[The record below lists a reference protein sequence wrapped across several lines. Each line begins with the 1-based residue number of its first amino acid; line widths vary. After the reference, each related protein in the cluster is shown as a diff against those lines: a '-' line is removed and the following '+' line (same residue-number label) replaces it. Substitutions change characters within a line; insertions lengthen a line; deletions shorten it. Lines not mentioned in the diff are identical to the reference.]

1 MTQTKAY
8 LYHGRNGVITSK
20 VLLEG
25 IPHVPMVELKADYGM
40 ILTNGSKFASRI
52 TLLVEDAE
60 LWHEIPQPDNG
71 QDK

>member
-8 LYHGRNGVITSK
+8 LYHGKNGTITSK

-25 IPHVPMVELKADYGM
+25 IPYIPMIELKADDGM
-40 ILTNGSKFASRI
+40 ILTDGNRFASRI
-52 TLLVEDAE
+52 TLLAE
-60 LWHEIPQPDNG
+60 NVKLWNEIVKPKDG